1 MAVKFLF
8 TNNATSSLASAVTAG
23 ATTWYLNPG
32 DGAKFPDPG
41 ANEQFNVTAVDQ
53 NGNIEVVVC
62 TARVTDTLTVVRAQ
76 DGTTAIPFAA
86 GDLVEL
92 RLTNQAIGN
101 LAQRDGNLQTDLNS
115 EKWGG
120 GRKTI
125 STSAPSGGNDGD
137 VWFQYE

>member
-8 TNNATSSLASAVTAG
+8 KNNATSTFASAVG
-23 ATTWYLNPG
+23 VSDTTWYLNPG
-32 DGAKFPDPG
+32 DGAKFPSPG

-53 NGNIEVVVC
+53 NGNIEVVTV
-62 TARVTDTLTVVRAQ
+62 TARATDALTVVRGSPAF
-76 DGTTAIPFAA
+76 TFAA
-86 GDLVEL
+86 GDFVEL
-92 RLTNQAIGN
+92 RLTDAALQNVPQK
-101 LAQRDGNLQTDLNS
+101 DGSLQTDLNS

-137 VWFQYE
+137 VWFQYEN